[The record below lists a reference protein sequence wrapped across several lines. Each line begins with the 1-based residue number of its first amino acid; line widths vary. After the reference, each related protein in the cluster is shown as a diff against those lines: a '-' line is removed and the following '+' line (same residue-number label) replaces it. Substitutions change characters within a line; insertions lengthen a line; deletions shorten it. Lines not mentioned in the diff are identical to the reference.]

1 MNGIREVAR
10 ALQSLLMTT
19 SILTLLYHTAHA
31 DAVVQLEVRPSS
43 VDGRVHDF
51 DEFNYVT
58 YKDTDLSGRPL
69 VVFLPGTN
77 GKPDNLR
84 MLLNNIETFD
94 FPVVGLEYNNS
105 PAVAQICP
113 EDPSPECAAEFR
125 RMRTFGGASSSPVFN
140 KNYETVTARLHS
152 LLSYLVESDERWRRY
167 LKEDGINWQN
177 IIISG
182 FSQGAGMAAYIA
194 KQEMVERVVLFSGP
208 WDFVRPE
215 EKPAPW
221 LYQAG
226 RTPNLRWF
234 GAYHVKE
241 RTVRQIRGAYTAL
254 GIPND
259 HLIVFDHNIPST
271 IVPEVK
277 NPYHVST
284 VRDPSN
290 IDAWRALYLGGPK
303 Q

>member
-1 MNGIREVAR
+1 
-10 ALQSLLMTT
+10 MTT
-19 SILTLLYHTAHA
+19 SILTLLHHSARA

-43 VDGRVHDF
+43 VDSRVRDF

-58 YKDTDLSGRPL
+58 YKDADLSGRPL

-77 GKPDNLR
+77 GKPGNLR
-84 MLLNNIETFD
+84 MLLNNIETFG
-94 FPVVGLEYNNS
+94 FPVIGLEYNDS

-113 EDPSPECAAEFR
+113 DDPSPECAAGFR
-125 RMRTFGGASSSPVFN
+125 RMRTFGGTSLSPVFN
-140 KNYETVTARLHS
+140 QNYETVTTRLHS
-152 LLSYLVESDERWRRY
+152 LLSHLVDGDERWRHY

-254 GIPND
+254 GIPED
-259 HLIVFDHNIPST
+259 HLTVFDHDIPST
-271 IVPEVK
+271 IGPEAK

-290 IDAWRALYLGGPK
+290 IDAWRRLYLGGQK